1 MANTYKVL
9 SRTCQCMLS
18 PECPGGEIATQEA
31 ERSPRLS
38 TQDPDVE
45 PGLGL
50 QQEGT
55 RWQRRASQGGRGRLD
70 KAGK

>member
-1 MANTYKVL
+1 MPMHAVAK
-9 SRTCQCMLS
+9 
-18 PECPGGEIATQEA
+18 ECPGGEIATQEA
-31 ERSPRLS
+31 ETSPRLS